1 MTDTPLIP
9 SSEDE
14 LTVGRLIAL
23 QLGAAAFI
31 SFFLVVAERG
41 VIASAL
47 LLGSFTIGL
56 LAFLYDRR
64 LKTHERIEEAK
75 ANKTMTPLEELQ
87 KRRVRDEIGLDEYER
102 RLDEILDPEA
112 HANTPGT
119 SAEPPKATETET

>member
-87 KRRVRDEIGLDEYER
+87 KRRVRDEIGLDEY
-102 RLDEILDPEA
+102 
-112 HANTPGT
+112 
-119 SAEPPKATETET
+119 